1 MVWEMFCQEG
11 FPFLWNRCTIVLY
24 FKGATN
30 IVENRSA
37 LKYTLTDQELEI
49 DLLALP
55 CIISYM
61 SVISPMSGNK
71 LVFNQSENK
80 TIVTWLQVRFPA
92 LGAD

>member
-1 MVWEMFCQEG
+1 M
-11 FPFLWNRCTIVLY
+11 RY
-24 FKGATN
+24 FKAATN

-37 LKYTLTDQELEI
+37 LKYILTQEVGV

-55 CIISYM
+55 CIILM
-61 SVISPMSGNK
+61 SIFSPMSRNK

-80 TIVTWLQVRFPA
+80 TIVTWLQVRFSA